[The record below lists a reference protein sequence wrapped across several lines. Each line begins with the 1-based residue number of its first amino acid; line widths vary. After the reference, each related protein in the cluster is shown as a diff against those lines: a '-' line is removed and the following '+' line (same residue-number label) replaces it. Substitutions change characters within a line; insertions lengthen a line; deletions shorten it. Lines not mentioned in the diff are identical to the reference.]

1 MAVAGV
7 VMNLLTL
14 EILSHVIS
22 ILSIRV
28 ILSFNIIDLVA

>member
-14 EILSHVIS
+14 EILSHVVC
-22 ILSIRV
+22 ILSISV
-28 ILSFNIIDLVA
+28 ILSFNIVNLVA